1 MLSEPN
7 DYDHLGDDGDQS
19 GSHVGYLRHKDNPPA
34 RTSFVLD
41 GSCRTC
47 SELAKGK
54 MCPPHD
60 ASPRCESGK
69 RNHCSCDT
77 CF

>member
-1 MLSEPN
+1 MSD
-7 DYDHLGDDGDQS
+7 DYEMTALGVRVKRPTKPLQ
-19 GSHVGYLRHKDNPPA
+19 VRI
-34 RTSFVLD
+34 SFMLD
-41 GSCRTC
+41 GTCRTC
-47 SELAKGK
+47 EALARGE

-69 RNHCSCDT
+69 RNHCSCDI